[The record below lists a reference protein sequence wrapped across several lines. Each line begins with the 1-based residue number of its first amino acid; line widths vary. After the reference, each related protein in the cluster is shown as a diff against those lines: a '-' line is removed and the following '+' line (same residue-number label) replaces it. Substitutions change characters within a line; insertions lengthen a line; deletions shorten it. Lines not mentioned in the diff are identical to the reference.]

1 MERGGLQRILL
12 IAAVFFGVFFIF
24 KSCNKGNDKA
34 AQLIFETY
42 DRLDLPAGSPPS
54 EACAIDTPAFRAEIA
69 PSGGGLSSYTLKG
82 PKYVEGNGPIDLA
95 FRTTSDGKGGRFYDY
110 APLRTYFR
118 NDKSQGQV
126 PGDLVTFSVKKSGA
140 GCELRHVRADGVEI
154 VRTIQPSARPY
165 ELEVATTVKNL
176 GSAKQKHAFSTAL
189 YALQLKSEE
198 GGIFSRPS
206 PNGTFTVGCSESG
219 KVERRDHSAATK
231 NWLLKSGNVDW
242 AAISSNYLG
251 QALVPEAGQ
260 GARCAILGE
269 ERREA
274 AGAEP
279 TQTLFRAYVAYPDR
293 ELSPNESVTY
303 RQIAYLGPKDRD
315 LLAAASGG
323 RHLDQMID
331 LGTFAVIA
339 KLLVRYLGFL
349 HGIMGSWGIAIILLT
364 VTVRLLLMPLT
375 IPQIRSSLAMR
386 RLKPE
391 LDAINAKFA
400 DDAQAKMLATTQ
412 LYKKN
417 NVQPLLGCLPA
428 LLQMPV
434 WFALYTSLQT
444 AMELYHEKF
453 ALWHDLSAA
462 DPRYILPLVL
472 GATMFV
478 QQKVTPMQM
487 DPAQQKM
494 MLYFMPAMFTVF
506 MLFLPAGLGV
516 YMLTN
521 SLLGILQT
529 VAVERYYQSVEGG
542 GGGGG
547 TVTVKVTPTG
557 KEPRPARE
565 LARKDS

>member
-24 KSCNKGNDKA
+24 KSCNKGNEKA
-34 AQLIFETY
+34 AQLIFDGF
-42 DRLDLPAGSPPS
+42 DRLDLPADTPPS
-54 EACAIDTPAFRAEIA
+54 GVCAIDTTTFRAEVS
-69 PSGGGLSSYTLKG
+69 PVGGGLSSYTLKG
-82 PKYVEGNGPIDLA
+82 AKYVEDKGPIDLA
-95 FRTTSDGKGGRFYDY
+95 FRTTTDAKGGHFYDY
-110 APLRTYFR
+110 APLRAYFR

-126 PGDLVTFSVKKSGA
+126 PADLVAFSVQKVGA
-140 GCELRHVRADGVEI
+140 GCELRHTRPDGFEI
-154 VRTIQPSARPY
+154 VRTIQPSSRPY

-176 GSAKQKHAFSTAL
+176 GPTKQKHAFSTAL
-189 YALQLKSEE
+189 YALQLKAEE

-206 PNGTFTVGCSESG
+206 PNGTFTVGCSEAG

-231 NWLLKSGNVDW
+231 SWLLKSGNVDW
-242 AAISSNYLG
+242 VGISSNYLG
-251 QALVPEAGQ
+251 QSLVPEAGQ
-260 GARCAILGE
+260 GARCAVIGQ
-269 ERREA
+269 ERPDT
-274 AGAEP
+274 GEP
-279 TQTLFRAYVAYPDR
+279 TQTLFRAYIAYPDR
-293 ELSPNESVTY
+293 ELAPNESVTY
-303 RQIAYLGPKDRD
+303 RQVAYLGPKDRD
-315 LLAAASGG
+315 LLAAAAGG